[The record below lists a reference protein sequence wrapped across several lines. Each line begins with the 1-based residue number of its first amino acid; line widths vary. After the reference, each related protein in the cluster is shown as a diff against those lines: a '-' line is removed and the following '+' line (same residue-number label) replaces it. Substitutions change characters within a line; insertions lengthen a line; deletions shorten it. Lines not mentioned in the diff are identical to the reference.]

1 MEYFRSAITG
11 KIVTHRDVWSANDI
25 FGKDKIE
32 ELFAD
37 GTLEPVAEPSV
48 IDCVSSGSTPAA
60 MARYCEIHNCDM
72 NEAKTAIQNIRTD
85 YYRIHNARKKNR
97 KAHKNEQKAV

>member
-11 KIVTHRDVWSANDI
+11 KIVTHRDIWSANDI
-25 FGKDKIE
+25 FGKDKLE
-32 ELFAD
+32 ELLAD

-72 NEAKTAIQNIRTD
+72 ATAKAAIQNIRTD
-85 YYRIHNARKKNR
+85 YYKIHNARKKKR
-97 KAHKNEQKAV
+97 KAQKSEQEVV